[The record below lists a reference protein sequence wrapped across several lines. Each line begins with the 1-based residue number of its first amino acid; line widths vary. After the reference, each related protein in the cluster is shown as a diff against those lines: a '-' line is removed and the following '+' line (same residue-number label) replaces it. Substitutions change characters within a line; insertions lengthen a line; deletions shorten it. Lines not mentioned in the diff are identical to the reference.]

1 MVRNSNTICISPMP
15 EMRKLP
21 NVGPRNRRLTR
32 PQPIDGVK
40 TITEEGS
47 KHQIK
52 AIGES
57 EE

>member
-1 MVRNSNTICISPMP
+1 
-15 EMRKLP
+15 MRKLP